1 MLPLS
6 LGESRRNIK
15 VSKIR
20 FFVAGIIPLKEGVL
34 GLYNE
39 ISKEERNL
47 AKIGE
52 INNRDPP
59 PSWLAGPTSLLGESF
74 SEVSSFIL
82 NIIRGFEAD
91 KNLARFVQKLNPLSG
106 HCLQIG

>member
-1 MLPLS
+1 MI
-6 LGESRRNIK
+6 EE
-15 VSKIR
+15 
-20 FFVAGIIPLKEGVL
+20 AL

-52 INNRDPP
+52 INNRVPP

-82 NIIRGFEAD
+82 KIIRGFEAD
-91 KNLARFVQKLNPLSG
+91 KNLARFVQKQNPLSG
-106 HCLQIG
+106 HCIQIR